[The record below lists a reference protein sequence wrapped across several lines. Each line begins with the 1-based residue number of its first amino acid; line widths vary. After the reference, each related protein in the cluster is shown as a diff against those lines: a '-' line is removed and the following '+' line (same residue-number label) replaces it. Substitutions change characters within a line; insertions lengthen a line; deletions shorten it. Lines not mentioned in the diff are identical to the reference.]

1 MTITPNARL
10 RAARAILNVDKKE
23 VAKEIGIKYYTY
35 NEIEQERKDLTLK
48 LLQKLKDRYSIN
60 PTWIMFGEGEIFC

>member
-10 RAARAILNVDKKE
+10 RAARAMLGIDKKTA
-23 VAKEIGIKYYTY
+23 AKELKIKYYTY
-35 NEIEQERKDLTLK
+35 NEIEQGRKDLTLK

-60 PTWIMFGEGEIFC
+60 PTWIMLGEGEIFC

>member
-23 VAKEIGIKYYTY
+23 IAKKAGIKYYTY
-35 NEIEQERKDLTLK
+35 NEIEQDRKDLTLP
-48 LLQKLKDRYSIN
+48 LLQTLQNTYGIN
-60 PTWIMFGEGEIFC
+60 PKWVLFGEGEIFC